1 MTFCQCHSEL
11 GMLYQWKCSQLLS
24 LICLRAHFFCMCIVY
39 AILSPQ
45 IFHANNLF
53 SSFVSVQ
60 THSSFAFLVPDEARV
75 RSGLAWL
82 MGHHSKPD
90 HESHCMTRATR
101 TCWDVEVGCQG
112 TGWPNS
118 PFPSSARARVC
129 LCAGDESDLH
139 IIIFDEID
147 AICKVRAGCRA
158 RERVTVICC
167 SGYSVATT
175 S

>member
-1 MTFCQCHSEL
+1 MFPAFAYVPQGSFSCECV
-11 GMLYQWKCSQLLS
+11 LLMPFYS
-24 LICLRAHFFCMCIVY
+24 CRVSMQTTCI
-39 AILSPQ
+39 
-45 IFHANNLF
+45 

-101 TCWDVEVGCQG
+101 KCWDVEVGCQG